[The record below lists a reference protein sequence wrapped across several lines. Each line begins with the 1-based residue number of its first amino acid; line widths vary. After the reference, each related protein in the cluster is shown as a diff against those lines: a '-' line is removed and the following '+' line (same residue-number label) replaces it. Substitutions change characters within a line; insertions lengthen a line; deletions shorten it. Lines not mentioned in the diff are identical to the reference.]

1 MNTSTLF
8 QGPSAWPDFAE
19 HLLSI
24 HAHRVFFVCGDTTW
38 AKSGAAERVESLV
51 AHAGLI
57 LLHRFAA
64 FDPNPKTESVDAAY
78 ALARECRTDLLLA
91 IGGGSAIDVAK
102 GVLDRFL
109 AEGGVQ
115 SPLLAAIPTTAGTGS
130 EATRFSVLYKDGK
143 KLSLDRPELRPS
155 LVVLDPALTTSLP
168 PYTTACSGL
177 DAIAQAIEAL
187 WAVHSTPDSD
197 AFAQEALTL
206 LLPAIQAAVKTGND
220 FARACMLRGANLAGR
235 AIDITRTTA
244 AHAFSYA
251 FTTAHGIPHGHAVWL
266 SLPAVARYNAAVT
279 DADCQDPRGAA
290 FVRERLALVAR
301 RVTGSADPAALPDAL
316 RAISAGIGV
325 ENDPFN
331 LGVANVTELRVLFSQ
346 ANLERMANNPRA
358 IDMNSWIEVFR
369 MTSTSP
375 T

>member
-1 MNTSTLF
+1 MNDQRIFEGT
-8 QGPSAWPDFAE
+8 SAWGDFAE
-19 HLLSI
+19 LLTVRNVRR
-24 HAHRVFFVCGDTTW
+24 AFLVCGNTTW
-38 AKSGAAERVESLV
+38 KKSGV
-51 AHAGLI
+51 ADHIEALRDAGI
-57 LLHRFAA
+57 EFRRFAA
-64 FDPNPKTESVDAAY
+64 FEPNPRIETTEVAFA
-78 ALARECRTDLLLA
+78 ECRAFAPDLLLA

-102 GVLDRFL
+102 GVLDIWLREVPD
-109 AEGGVQ
+109 AA
-115 SPLLAAIPTTAGTGS
+115 PLFAAIPTTAGTGS
-130 EATRFSVLYKDGK
+130 ESTRFSVLYRNGK
-143 KLSLDRPELRPS
+143 KLSLDTPALRPAVA
-155 LVVLDPALTTSLP
+155 LLDASLTTGLP
-168 PYTTACSGL
+168 PYQTAVTGL

-187 WAVHSTPDSD
+187 WAVRSTPDSD

-206 LLPAIQAAVKTGND
+206 LLPAIEAAVKTGNE

-290 FVRERLALVAR
+290 FVRERLTLVAR
-301 RVTGSADPAALPDAL
+301 RVTGSGDPAALPGAL

-325 ENDPFN
+325 ENDPFK
-331 LGVANVTELRVLFSQ
+331 LGVADAAELRALFSQ

-358 IDMNSWIEVFR
+358 LDMDAWMALHRGGDAV
-369 MTSTSP
+369 
-375 T
+375 

>member
-19 HLLSI
+19 HLQSI
-24 HAHRVFFVCGDTTW
+24 HAHRVFLVCGDTTW
-38 AKSGAAERVESLV
+38 AKSGAAECVEALAV
-51 AHAGLI
+51 RAGLTI
-57 LLHRFAA
+57 LHRFAA

-78 ALARECRTDLLLA
+78 VLARECHPDLLLA
-91 IGGGSAIDVAK
+91 IGGGSAIDVTK

-115 SPLLAAIPTTAGTGS
+115 PPLLAAVPTTAGTGS

-155 LVVLDPALTTSLP
+155 LVVLDPALTASLP

-187 WAVHSTPDSD
+187 WAVHSTPESD
-197 AFAQEALTL
+197 AFAEEALTL
-206 LLPAIQAAVKTGND
+206 LLTALPEAVKTGND
-220 FARACMLRGANLAGR
+220 FARASMLRGANLAGR

-251 FTTAHGIPHGHAVWL
+251 FTSAHRIPHGHAVWL
-266 SLPAVARYNAAVT
+266 SLPDVALYNAAVT

-290 FVRERLALVAR
+290 FVRERIAHIAR
-301 RVTGSADPAALPDAL
+301 RVAGAPEPATLAAFLRDLAADL
-316 RAISAGIGV
+316 GV
-325 ENDPFN
+325 ELNPFR
-331 LGVANVTELRVLFSQ
+331 LGVADKAELRSLFSQ
-346 ANLERMANNPRA
+346 ANPERMANNPRA
-358 IDMNSWIEVFR
+358 LDMDDW
-369 MTSTSP
+369 TSMWP
-375 T
+375 F

>member
-1 MNTSTLF
+1 MNAPTLF

-24 HAHRVFFVCGDTTW
+24 HAHRVFLVSGDTTW
-38 AKSGAAERVESLV
+38 GKSGAAERVEALAV
-51 AHAGLI
+51 RAGLT

-78 ALARECRTDLLLA
+78 ALARECHPDVLLA

-109 AEGGVQ
+109 AEGGAEP
-115 SPLLAAIPTTAGTGS
+115 PLLAAVPTTAGTGS
-130 EATRFSVLYKDGK
+130 EATRFAVLYKDGK

-155 LVVLDPALTTSLP
+155 LAVLDPALTASLP

-187 WAVHSTPDSD
+187 WAVHSTPESD
-197 AFAQEALTL
+197 AFAEEALTL
-206 LLPAIQAAVKTGND
+206 LLPALPAAVKTGD
-220 FARACMLRGANLAGR
+220 ATARTAMLRGANLAGR

-251 FTTAHGIPHGHAVWL
+251 FTSAHRIPHGHAVWL
-266 SLPAVARYNAAVT
+266 TLPAVAQYNAAVT
-279 DADCQDPRGAA
+279 DADCQDPRGAS
-290 FVRERLALVAR
+290 FVRERIAHIAR
-301 RVTGSADPAALPDAL
+301 RLAGAPSPAALAAFL
-316 RAISAGIGV
+316 RTLSADLGV
-325 ENDPFN
+325 ENDPLR
-331 LGVANVTELRVLFSQ
+331 LGVVDAAELRRLFSE

-358 IDMNSWIEVFR
+358 LDMDSW
-369 MTSTSP
+369 MTCFTA
-375 T
+375 